1 MSRGSRKFLCRLL
14 VVLMAWAPYQVASA
28 GMVSTEKSLV
38 STAQHDRVV
47 LSEFLSRAEV
57 ARQLQ
62 AFGIDATTAQERVAA
77 MSDDE
82 ARALAGRIDSAPAG
96 GVYSAGIIAII
107 LIALVAWAIYKERN
121 PW

>member
-1 MSRGSRKFLCRLL
+1 MKRTICRLL
-14 VVLMAWAPYQVASA
+14 IALSIWTPYQVATA
-28 GMVSTEKSLV
+28 GMIASDQSVVSSD
-38 STAQHDRVV
+38 DRAA
-47 LSEFLSRAEV
+47 LNAFLARAEV

-62 AFGIDATTAQERVAA
+62 GIGIDVTNAKARVAA
-77 MSDDE
+77 LSDAE
-82 ARALAGRIDSAPAG
+82 ARALAGQVADAPAG